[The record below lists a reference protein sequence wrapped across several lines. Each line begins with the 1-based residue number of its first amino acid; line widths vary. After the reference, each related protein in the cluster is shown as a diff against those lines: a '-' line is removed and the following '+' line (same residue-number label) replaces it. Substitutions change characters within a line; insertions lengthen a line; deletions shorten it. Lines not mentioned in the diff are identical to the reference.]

1 MSMAHLP
8 DGVLIRW
15 RRTPVVLQ
23 TEAAECGMACLAM
36 ITGHFGHRIDL
47 PALRARYNLS
57 MKGMT
62 MHDMVRV
69 ASQLRLSTRALRA
82 EMSNLNKLRLPCVL
96 HWDHNHFVV
105 LTRVGKRAV
114 TIHDPALG
122 ARKIPLEEVSR
133 RFTGIA
139 LEAWPAVGLLGIS

>member
-1 MSMAHLP
+1 MNITKHLL
-8 DGVLIRW
+8 DEAIVRW
-15 RRTPVVLQ
+15 RRTPIVLQ

-36 ITGHFGHRIDL
+36 IAGHFGHRIDL

-82 EMSNLNKLRLPCVL
+82 EMSSLNKLRLPCVL
-96 HWDHNHFVV
+96 HWD
-105 LTRVGKRAV
+105 
-114 TIHDPALG
+114 
-122 ARKIPLEEVSR
+122 
-133 RFTGIA
+133 
-139 LEAWPAVGLLGIS
+139 